1 MPFAGECF
9 SDRSFPAAVVV
20 FAGRCG
26 RSQGGGRPVRRVGGE
41 RRLKS
46 CRMTLVDAGIRPC
59 PTVP

>member
-26 RSQGGGRPVRRVGGE
+26 RSQGG
-41 RRLKS
+41 
-46 CRMTLVDAGIRPC
+46 DAPF
-59 PTVP
+59 VVSEAKDA